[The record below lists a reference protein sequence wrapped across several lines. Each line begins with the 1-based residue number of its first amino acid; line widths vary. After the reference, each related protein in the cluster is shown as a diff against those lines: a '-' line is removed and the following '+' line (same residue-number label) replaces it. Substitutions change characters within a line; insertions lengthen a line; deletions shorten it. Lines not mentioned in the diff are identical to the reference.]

1 MGRGKRRFAIGLM
14 IGVENMES
22 LQVQLPNDL
31 QEATKAMIGD
41 ALNKAIKDA
50 QTKNSFPPYL
60 NKGEASAY
68 CGVSRG
74 IFNAWLKKYDIPT
87 IKIEGVSR
95 FRRKALD
102 EFMQQHEK

>member
-1 MGRGKRRFAIGLM
+1 MNATIKM
-14 IGVENMES
+14 
-22 LQVQLPNDL
+22 QLPEDL
-31 QEATKAMIGD
+31 QEATKKMIAD
-41 ALNKAIKDA
+41 SLNSALKELEI
-50 QTKNSFPPYL
+50 KNSFPPYL

>member
-1 MGRGKRRFAIGLM
+1 MGRDKRRFAIGLM
-14 IGVENMES
+14 IGVEKMES

-41 ALNKAIKDA
+41 ALSEAIKDV
-50 QTKNSFPPYL
+50 QNKNSFPPYL

>member
-1 MGRGKRRFAIGLM
+1 M

-41 ALNKAIKDA
+41 ALNKAIKDV
-50 QTKNSFPPYL
+50 QNKNSFPPYL

-74 IFNAWLKKYDIPT
+74 VFNSWIKKYDIPA
-87 IKIEGVSR
+87 IQIDGVSR
-95 FRRKALD
+95 FRREALD
-102 EFMQQHEK
+102 EFLIQHEK

>member
-1 MGRGKRRFAIGLM
+1 
-14 IGVENMES
+14 MES
-22 LQVQLPNDL
+22 LKVELPNDL
-31 QEATKAMIGD
+31 REATKTMIAD
-41 ALNKAIKDA
+41 SLDSAIKDIQA
-50 QTKNSFPPYL
+50 KNSFPPYL

-74 IFNAWLKKYDIPT
+74 VFNSWLEKYDIPT

-102 EFMQQHEK
+102 DFMQQNEK

>member
-1 MGRGKRRFAIGLM
+1 
-14 IGVENMES
+14 MES

-41 ALNKAIKDA
+41 ALNKAIKDV
-50 QTKNSFPPYL
+50 QIKNSFPPYL

-74 IFNAWLKKYDIPT
+74 VFNSWIEKYNIPT
-87 IKIEGVSR
+87 IQIEGVSR
-95 FRRKALD
+95 FRREALD
-102 EFMQQHEK
+102 EFLIQHEK

>member
-1 MGRGKRRFAIGLM
+1 
-14 IGVENMES
+14 MES
-22 LQVQLPNDL
+22 LKVELPNDL
-31 QEATKAMIGD
+31 REAPKTMIAD
-41 ALNKAIKDA
+41 SLDSAIKDIQA
-50 QTKNSFPPYL
+50 KNSFPPYL

-74 IFNAWLKKYDIPT
+74 VFNSWLEKYDIPT

-102 EFMQQHEK
+102 DFMQQNEK

>member
-1 MGRGKRRFAIGLM
+1 M
-14 IGVENMES
+14 IGAENMEN
-22 LQVQLPNDL
+22 LKVELPNDL
-31 QEATKAMIGD
+31 REATKTMIAD
-41 ALNKAIKDA
+41 SLDSAVKDIQA
-50 QTKNSFPPYL
+50 KNSFPPYL

-74 IFNAWLKKYDIPT
+74 VFNSWLEKYDIPT

-102 EFMQQHEK
+102 DFMQQNEK

>member
-1 MGRGKRRFAIGLM
+1 MGRGKRRFAISLM

-41 ALNKAIKDA
+41 ALNKAIKDV
-50 QTKNSFPPYL
+50 QNKNSFPPYL

-74 IFNAWLKKYDIPT
+74 VFNSWIKKYDIPT
-87 IKIEGVSR
+87 IQIEGVSR
-95 FRRKALD
+95 FRREALD
-102 EFMQQHEK
+102 EFLIQHEK

>member
-1 MGRGKRRFAIGLM
+1 MGRSKRRFIASLM
-14 IGVENMES
+14 IGAENMES

-41 ALNKAIKDA
+41 ALNEAIKNA

-74 IFNAWLKKYDIPT
+74 VFNAWLKKYDIPT
-87 IKIEGVSR
+87 IQIEGVSR

-102 EFMQQHEK
+102 EFLIQHEK

>member
-1 MGRGKRRFAIGLM
+1 MNATIKM
-14 IGVENMES
+14 
-22 LQVQLPNDL
+22 QLSEDL

-41 ALNKAIKDA
+41 ALSEAIKDA
-50 QTKNSFPPYL
+50 QNKNSFPPYL

-74 IFNAWLKKYDIPT
+74 VFNTWLKKYDIPT
-87 IKIEGVSR
+87 IQIEGVSR

>member
-1 MGRGKRRFAIGLM
+1 M

-31 QEATKAMIGD
+31 REATKTMIGD
-41 ALNKAIKDA
+41 ALSEAIKDA
-50 QTKNSFPPYL
+50 QNKNSFPPYL

-74 IFNAWLKKYDIPT
+74 VFNSWIEKYNIPT
-87 IKIEGVSR
+87 IEIEGVSR

>member
-1 MGRGKRRFAIGLM
+1 M

-50 QTKNSFPPYL
+50 Q
-60 NKGEASAY
+60 NKIAS
-68 CGVSRG
+68 RL
-74 IFNAWLKKYDIPT
+74 I
-87 IKIEGVSR
+87 
-95 FRRKALD
+95 
-102 EFMQQHEK
+102 

>member
-1 MGRGKRRFAIGLM
+1 
-14 IGVENMES
+14 MES

-50 QTKNSFPPYL
+50 QNKNSFPPYL

-74 IFNAWLKKYDIPT
+74 IFNSWIEKYNIPT

-95 FRRKALD
+95 FRREALD
-102 EFMQQHEK
+102 EFLIQHEK

>member
-1 MGRGKRRFAIGLM
+1 
-14 IGVENMES
+14 MES

-41 ALNKAIKDA
+41 ALSEAIKDV
-50 QTKNSFPPYL
+50 QIKNSFPPYL

-74 IFNAWLKKYDIPT
+74 IFNSWVEKYNIPT
-87 IKIEGVSR
+87 IRIEGVSR
-95 FRRKALD
+95 FRREALD
-102 EFMQQHEK
+102 EFLIQHEK

>member
-1 MGRGKRRFAIGLM
+1 
-14 IGVENMES
+14 MES

-41 ALNKAIKDA
+41 ALNEAIKDA
-50 QTKNSFPPYL
+50 QNKNSFPPYL

-68 CGVSRG
+68 CGV
-74 IFNAWLKKYDIPT
+74 KYDIPT

>member
-1 MGRGKRRFAIGLM
+1 M
-14 IGVENMES
+14 IGVEKMES

-41 ALNKAIKDA
+41 ALSEAIKDA

-74 IFNAWLKKYDIPT
+74 VFNSWIEKYNIPT
-87 IKIEGVSR
+87 IQIEGVSR
-95 FRRKALD
+95 FRREALD
-102 EFMQQHEK
+102 EFLIQHEK

>member
-1 MGRGKRRFAIGLM
+1 
-14 IGVENMES
+14 MES

-50 QTKNSFPPYL
+50 QNKNSFPPYL

-74 IFNAWLKKYDIPT
+74 IFNAWLKSMTSPQLRSRALV
-87 IKIEGVSR
+87 VSDV
-95 FRRKALD
+95 KP
-102 EFMQQHEK
+102 